1 MRLFIREQRSLI
13 FVYLL
18 QLLVV
23 FFVLWLD
30 GYRHVPIFLYAALLS
45 GSLLLAY
52 LVFRYITNRSFYR
65 QMEQEMDSIS
75 DFTAMSTNSPLS
87 ESLQRVLKRQYRL
100 YISELTSRQEKVD
113 HHLQFVNQWV
123 HQMKTPLSVI
133 HLMTQDE
140 DDSRSIAIGDEV
152 DRLRKGLDLVLYAAR
167 LDTFENDLYV
177 EALQLDELVRAVLS
191 NQKRL
196 FIRNKIFPLIE
207 AKGHVSIFSD
217 EKWLSFAITQLI
229 TNAVKYTE
237 SENAKIYF
245 RIHSS
250 PSGDEVKLEIQDE
263 GIGIPESDLPRV
275 FDAYFTGE
283 NGRKSRESTGMGLYL
298 VRGICQRLG
307 HQVEITSKV
316 GDGTKVTIV
325 FQPTSNYNVRN

>member
-1 MRLFIREQRSLI
+1 MKLFLREQRSLI
-13 FVYLL
+13 FIYII

-30 GYRHVPIFLYAALLS
+30 GYHHESIYLYSALLS
-45 GSLLLAY
+45 GSLLFVY
-52 LVFRYITNRSFYR
+52 LVFRYISNRSFYQR
-65 QMEQEMDSIS
+65 MEQQMDSIS
-75 DFTAMSTNSPLS
+75 DFTGMSTNSPLS
-87 ESLQRVLKRQYRL
+87 ESLHHLLKRQYRL
-100 YISELTSRQEKVD
+100 YISELGRRQEKVD

-140 DDSRSIAIGDEV
+140 DDPRSTAIGDEV

-167 LDTFENDLYV
+167 LDTFEYDLHV
-177 EALQLDELVRAVLS
+177 EELKLEELVRSVLS
-191 NQKRL
+191 SQKRL
-196 FIRNKIFPLIE
+196 FIRNKIYPHME
-207 AKGHVSIFSD
+207 VKSHVPIFSD
-217 EKWLSFAITQLI
+217 EKWLAFAITQLI

-237 SENAKIYF
+237 RENAKLYF
-245 RIHSS
+245 RIDSS
-250 PSGDEVKLEIQDE
+250 NSGSEIYLEIQDE

-298 VRGICQRLG
+298 VREICQRLG
-307 HQVEITSKV
+307 HQVKMTSQV
-316 GDGTKVTIV
+316 GAGTKVTIH
-325 FQPTSNYNVRN
+325 FQSSHN